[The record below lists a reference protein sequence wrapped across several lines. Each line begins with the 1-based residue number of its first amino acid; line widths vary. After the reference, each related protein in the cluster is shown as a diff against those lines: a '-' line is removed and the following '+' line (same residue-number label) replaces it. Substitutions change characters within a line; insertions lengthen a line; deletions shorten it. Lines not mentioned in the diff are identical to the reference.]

1 MSEETRLQLKRS
13 QAPLKAL
20 KNGFHPSQI
29 EYPRNS
35 PVIVRLAG
43 GEEYGST
50 CVGCPDTPC
59 FSLTRD
65 KFTVAMIDGFSSA
78 VHGEVCA
85 TEAIVISS
93 ETGVPEIDSDHCSFC
108 GICVDRCPVGAIY
121 IDEDRGAIVSTGDSE
136 LFENVA
142 GGDARQYEET
152 LEKFKNAIRVGPYVN
167 ESDSFIQK
175 VGERVAELC
184 IELDGDVSG
193 VLVRN
198 LLISIGFSAAT
209 RRKGNTHL
217 RMDLLFEKGSEI
229 QGLAEIEF
237 SDSQT
242 LDMSRDILDSVAVA
256 SSRYGVDKTDLF
268 LAGIFLTFPNRR
280 TDYWEIL
287 RDINTVLRLKVGT
300 ISLMSLMLL
309 VWNRSELDRQTLECF
324 YTDPSAESYLDEVL
338 VKLIGRELNLSASSS
353 SFLEVIK

>member
-13 QAPLKAL
+13 QASLKAL
-20 KNGFHPSQI
+20 KGGYHPSQI

-35 PVIVRLAG
+35 PAVIHLAG
-43 GEEYGST
+43 GEKHEST
-50 CVGCPDTPC
+50 CIGCPDTPC

-65 KFTVAMIDGFSSA
+65 KFTVTMIDGFSSA
-78 VHGEVCA
+78 VHGGVCA

-93 ETGVPEIDSDHCSFC
+93 ETGIPEIDADRCVFC
-108 GICVDRCPVGAIY
+108 GICADRCPVGAIY
-121 IDEDRGAIVSTGDSE
+121 IDDGCGATISTGESE
-136 LFENVA
+136 LFESVP
-142 GGDARQYEET
+142 GVDVQRYEET
-152 LEKFKNAIRVGPYVN
+152 LREFKDATRVGPYVH
-167 ESDSFIQK
+167 ESNLFLQK
-175 VGERVAELC
+175 VGERVSALC
-184 IELDGDVSG
+184 AELDGDVAG

-198 LLISIGFSAAT
+198 LLISSGFTAAT

-242 LDMSRDILDSVAVA
+242 LDISRDILDSVAVA
-256 SSRYGVDKTDLF
+256 SSRYGVDRTALF
-268 LAGIFLTFPNRR
+268 LAGIFLKFPNRR

-287 RDINTVLRLKVGT
+287 RDINAVLSLRVGT
-300 ISLMSLMLL
+300 ISLMALMLL
-309 VWNRSELDRQTLECF
+309 VWNRSELDRKTLEYF
-324 YTDPSAESYLDEVL
+324 YTDPSSDSYLNEVL

-353 SFLEVIK
+353 SYLEVIK